1 MSLRIVALTVALAAA
16 MPAVAVAQRPSAA
29 APSAQRTAPS
39 AAAPRDA
46 ARADTLHY
54 TVRAGQP
61 LLVSLPATVGG
72 RPAAYRVVS
81 APAMSWLVDRS
92 FFWQTLAT
100 ESGQMAVVFE
110 QSAGSDE
117 TLVLIVDIVG

>member
-1 MSLRIVALTVALAAA
+1 
-16 MPAVAVAQRPSAA
+16 MPAVATAQRPSAA

-39 AAAPRDA
+39 AAAPRDV
-46 ARADTLHY
+46 ARADTLRY

-61 LLVSLPATVGG
+61 LLVSLPATAGG
-72 RPAAYRVVS
+72 RPATYRILS

-100 ESGQMAVVFE
+100 ENGQMAVVFE
-110 QSAGSDE
+110 QTAGSDE